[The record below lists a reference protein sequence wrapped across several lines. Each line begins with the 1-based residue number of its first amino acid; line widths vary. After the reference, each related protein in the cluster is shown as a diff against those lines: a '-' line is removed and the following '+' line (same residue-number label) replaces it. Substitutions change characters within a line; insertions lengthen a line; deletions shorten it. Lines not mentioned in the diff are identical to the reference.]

1 MLVVSCNYTVII
13 RHYRLSLYRSHAK
26 SRASSKSRD
35 PRSAATRI
43 AKGYHTSLHLHF
55 KWGEI

>member
-55 KWGEI
+55 K